1 MQNVQIRLRTPG
13 QEKSTPDAFELVET
27 PRPTIRSG
35 QFLCRAR
42 WLSIESKARMLP
54 GALVAARGVAEV
66 IESRHEVFAV
76 GEYVELEHGMQLLHV
91 SDGSR
96 AHHLRPGQSPPSTA
110 LGPLGNPGLT
120 AYFGLLDAA
129 RLQPNETVLVS
140 GAAGGVGSMVG
151 QIAMLKGARAIGIAA
166 SRETHEWVTRV
177 ARFTGCVDRH
187 RENLH
192 ERLRA
197 LAPRGVHV
205 FFDTVGAPLFETVME
220 NGHLAPN
227 ARVVSCVEPSPGNGA
242 VKHVDAESYEARRDE
257 FLREAIAWHGEK
269 LLVYREDVA
278 QGLEN
283 APAHFVKRAS
293 GEAFGH
299 ALVKI

>member
-1 MQNVQIRLRTPG
+1 MQNFQIRFRTPG
-13 QEKSTPDAFELVET
+13 REPETPDAFELVET

-42 WLSIESKARMLP
+42 WLSVESRPRALP
-54 GALVAARGVAEV
+54 GQLLAARGVAEV
-66 IESRHEVFAV
+66 IESRHDVFTV
-76 GEYVELEHGMQLLHV
+76 GENIELEHGMQLLQV
-91 SDGSR
+91 SDGAR
-96 AHHLRPGQSPPSTA
+96 AHHLRPGQNPPSTA
-110 LGPLGNPGLT
+110 LGPLGNPGLI
-120 AYFGLLDAA
+120 AYFGLLEAA

-151 QIAMLKGARAIGIAA
+151 QIAMLKGARAIGIAS

-187 RENLH
+187 REDLG

-197 LAPRGVHV
+197 LAPRGVNV
-205 FFDTVGAPLFETVME
+205 FFDTEGSPVLETVMA
-220 NGHLAPN
+220 NGHLAPS
-227 ARVVSCVEPSPGNGA
+227 ARVVSCVESPAGNGR
-242 VKHVDAESYEARRDE
+242 VTHVNAETYESRRDE
-257 FLREAIAWHGEK
+257 FLREAIAWHGEQ

-278 QGLEN
+278 HGLSS
-283 APAHFVKRAS
+283 APAHLFKRAS

-299 ALVKI
+299 ALVKV

>member
-1 MQNVQIRLRTPG
+1 MHNLQIRLRTPG
-13 QEKSTPDAFELVET
+13 QEKATPEAFEVVEG

-42 WLSIESKARMLP
+42 WLSVESSARTLP
-54 GALVAARGVAEV
+54 GSLLAARGVAEV
-66 IESRHEVFAV
+66 IESRHDVFTV
-76 GEYVELEHGMQLLHV
+76 GECVELEHGMQLLQV

-96 AHHLRPGQSPPSTA
+96 AHHLRPGQNPLSTA

-120 AYFGLLDAA
+120 AYFGLLEAA

-151 QIAMLKGARAIGIAA
+151 QIAMLKGARAIGIAS

-205 FFDTVGAPLFETVME
+205 FFDTVGSPVFETVMA

-227 ARVVSCVEPSPGNGA
+227 VRVVSCVEPPPGNGR
-242 VKHVDAESYEARRDE
+242 VNHVSAESYDARRDE
-257 FLREAIAWHGEK
+257 FLREAIAWHGEQ

-299 ALVKI
+299 ALVKV